1 MAISTQSRHP
11 WRATLRTAVAVGV
24 GLLPLLPEI
33 LGGLHL
39 DTYAIGGQVLGIA
52 AGITRLLADPRV
64 EALLHQYAPWLAAQ
78 PVPAT
83 GGIVAPGQVYLVG
96 EKPLTE
102 YLPPTIAP
110 PVPGRYP
117 APPPLPKE

>member
-1 MAISTQSRHP
+1 MAVSTQSRHP

-64 EALLHQYAPWLAAQ
+64 EVLLHEYAPWLAAQ
-78 PVPAT
+78 PVPAPPAVDPT
-83 GGIVAPGQVYLVG
+83 VPALPRYVD
-96 EKPLTE
+96 PP
-102 YLPPTIAP
+102 LPPTIAP

-117 APPPLPKE
+117 PSN

>member
-1 MAISTQSRHP
+1 MAMTTQSRHP

-64 EALLHQYAPWLAAQ
+64 EVLLHQYAPWLAAQ
-78 PVPAT
+78 PVPA
-83 GGIVAPGQVYLVG
+83 VPANVSPPVSPWYAD
-96 EKPLTE
+96 PP
-102 YLPPTIAP
+102 LPPNIAP

-117 APPPLPKE
+117 PAP

>member
-64 EALLHQYAPWLAAQ
+64 EVLLHQYAPWLAAQ
-78 PVPAT
+78 PVP
-83 GGIVAPGQVYLVG
+83 VAPSQFFDPTPV
-96 EKPLTE
+96 
-102 YLPPTIAP
+102 PPDIAP
-110 PVPGRYP
+110 PVPGRYTIMT
-117 APPPLPKE
+117 PPPKE

>member
-1 MAISTQSRHP
+1 MPTSTQSRHP

-64 EALLHQYAPWLAAQ
+64 EVLLHQYAPWLAAQ
-78 PVPAT
+78 PASVVLAPVVVPA
-83 GGIVAPGQVYLVG
+83 APPPPWYGDPP
-96 EKPLTE
+96 KP
-102 YLPPTIAP
+102 PMIAP
-110 PVPGRYP
+110 PVPGRYTIMT
-117 APPPLPKE
+117 PPPKE

>member
-1 MAISTQSRHP
+1 MAMTTQSRHP

-39 DTYAIGGQVLGIA
+39 DSYAIGGQVLVIA
-52 AGITRLLADPRV
+52 AGITRLLANPAV
-64 EALLHQYAPWLAAQ
+64 ETLLHQYAPWLAAQ
-78 PVPAT
+78 PAAGPISSSFFDPEPA
-83 GGIVAPGQVYLVG
+83 
-96 EKPLTE
+96 
-102 YLPPTIAP
+102 PPSIAP

-117 APPPLPKE
+117 AAPAKE